1 MHLKQRFISARC
13 LSHVELLRAS
23 RAETPGGQTNWRFI
37 KQIQNIM
44 KYHYMRMHQKI
55 IDD

>member
-23 RAETPGGQTNWRFI
+23 RAETPSGQINWRFI
-37 KQIQNIM
+37 K
-44 KYHYMRMHQKI
+44 
-55 IDD
+55 